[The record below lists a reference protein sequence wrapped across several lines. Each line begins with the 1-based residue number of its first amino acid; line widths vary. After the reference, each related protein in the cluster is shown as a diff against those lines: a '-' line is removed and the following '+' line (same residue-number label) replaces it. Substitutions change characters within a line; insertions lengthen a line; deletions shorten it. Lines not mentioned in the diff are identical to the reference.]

1 MLTEKKQNWLSGIF
15 GFIGEYKGAM
25 IGSVTLAVLS
35 VACGLIP
42 YFAVSRIIILFLQN
56 EAEMGRIAGMAAIAL
71 GGYALHRLLFSTA
84 TVLSH
89 QTAFAVLKNIR
100 SAIAEKLICMPMGTV
115 MGRSSGQYKDILVDE
130 VERVEFPIA
139 HMLPEF
145 TSNLLI
151 PVAVLIYMLT
161 LDPRLALCS
170 VTTVVLGLLCF
181 KRMMSNY
188 EVRFSKYMEACETLN
203 STVIEY
209 VNGIEV
215 IKAFGQSTS
224 SYEKYADAV
233 NGYRDYTLEWYKR
246 SWMFS
251 SAAYSIMPSVL
262 LTVLPA
268 GAVFYRNGTLELPV
282 YIVCIILSLGLVPP
296 LIKVVE
302 FLDNFA
308 VMEQT
313 EAMVQGLLSAEELS
327 RPKRAGQPDGY
338 SFEFKNVGF
347 AYDKAQVLQDVS
359 FTAKEGQMTALAG
372 PSGSGKSTI
381 AKLMV
386 RFWDSGSGEILLGG
400 TNIRDIPQDIL
411 MDHISYVSQD
421 NYLFNI
427 SILENIRIGRPGATV
442 QEVKEAAKKACCHEF
457 IEKLEHG
464 YDTLAG
470 DAGGQL
476 SGGER
481 QRIAIARAILKN
493 APVVILD
500 EATAFTDPE
509 NEDKIQSSISS
520 LTRGKT
526 LIVIAHRLST
536 IVNADQILVVD
547 SGRIEASGTH
557 KKLMEECPLYQRL
570 WRSHMDS
577 MRWGM
582 GSRKEEYDPDHKA
595 SFKTGR

>member
-1 MLTEKKQNWLSGIF
+1 MEKKKRNWMAGIF
-15 GFIGEYKGAM
+15 EFIENYKGTM
-25 IGSVTLAVLS
+25 IGSVSLAVLS
-35 VACGLIP
+35 VGCSLIP

-56 EAEMGRIAGMAAIAL
+56 EADMGRVIVLASLSLA
-71 GGYALHRLLFSTA
+71 GYALHRLLFSTA

-89 QTAFAVLKNIR
+89 KTAFAVLKNIR
-100 SAIAEKLICMPMGTV
+100 SAIAEKLIRMPMGTI
-115 MGRSSGQYKDILVDE
+115 MDKSSGQYKDILVDE

-151 PVAVLIYMLT
+151 PAAVFAYMLT
-161 LDPRLALCS
+161 LDWRLALCS
-170 VTTVVLGLLCF
+170 LITVVLGLLCF
-181 KRMMSNY
+181 KLMMSNY
-188 EVRFSKYMEACETLN
+188 EVRFAKYTEACETLN

-233 NGYRDYTLEWYKR
+233 KNYRDYTLEWYKR
-246 SWMFS
+246 SWKFS

-262 LTVLPA
+262 LTVLPVGAALYA
-268 GAVFYRNGTLELPV
+268 GGSLELPV
-282 YIVCIILSLGLVPP
+282 YLLCMILSLGLVPP

-308 VMEQT
+308 IMEQT
-313 EAMVQGLLSAEELS
+313 EEMVHGLLTAEELPQPEHP
-327 RPKRAGQPDGY
+327 RRPDGY
-338 SFEFKNVGF
+338 TFEFRNVGF
-347 AYDKAQVLQDVS
+347 GYGEQQVLHNLS
-359 FTAKEGQMTALAG
+359 FIAKEGSMTALVG

-386 RFWDSGSGEILLGG
+386 RFWDNGSGEVLLGG
-400 TNIRDIPQDIL
+400 KRVQDISQEVL
-411 MDHISYVSQD
+411 MDSISYVSQD

-427 SILENIRIGRPGATV
+427 SILENIRIGKPDATD
-442 QEVKEAAKKACCHEF
+442 QEVMEAAKKACCHEF
-457 IEKLEHG
+457 IQRLERG
-464 YDTLAG
+464 YETLAG
-470 DAGGQL
+470 DAGGQI

-509 NEDKIQSSISS
+509 NEDKIQTSISA
-520 LTRGKT
+520 LTNGKT

-536 IVNADQILVVD
+536 IVNANQIIVLQ
-547 SGRIEASGTH
+547 SGDIEAIGTH
-557 KKLMEECPLYQRL
+557 AELLEVSPLYQRL
-570 WRSHMDS
+570 WQTHMDS
-577 MRWGM
+577 VHWGM
-582 GSRKEEYDPDHKA
+582 GGKGADV
-595 SFKTGR
+595 

>member
-1 MLTEKKQNWLSGIF
+1 M
-15 GFIGEYKGAM
+15 
-25 IGSVTLAVLS
+25 
-35 VACGLIP
+35 
-42 YFAVSRIIILFLQN
+42 
-56 EAEMGRIAGMAAIAL
+56 
-71 GGYALHRLLFSTA
+71 
-84 TVLSH
+84 
-89 QTAFAVLKNIR
+89 
-100 SAIAEKLICMPMGTV
+100 
-115 MGRSSGQYKDILVDE
+115 
-130 VERVEFPIA
+130 
-139 HMLPEF
+139 
-145 TSNLLI
+145 
-151 PVAVLIYMLT
+151 
-161 LDPRLALCS
+161 
-170 VTTVVLGLLCF
+170 
-181 KRMMSNY
+181 
-188 EVRFSKYMEACETLN
+188 
-203 STVIEY
+203 
-209 VNGIEV
+209 
-215 IKAFGQSTS
+215 
-224 SYEKYADAV
+224 

-372 PSGSGKSTI
+372 PSSSGKSTI

-500 EATAFTDPE
+500 EATASIDPE
-509 NEDKIQSSISS
+509 NERDIQLAIEE
-520 LTRGKT
+520 LTQGKT
-526 LIVIAHRLST
+526 RIVIAHRLAT
-536 IVNADQILVVD
+536 IRNAGQILVVD
-547 SGRIEASGTH
+547 GGRIVQQGSHDELITKPGIYRHFWTIRQKSSGWT
-557 KKLMEECPLYQRL
+557 L
-570 WRSHMDS
+570 
-577 MRWGM
+577 
-582 GSRKEEYDPDHKA
+582 
-595 SFKTGR
+595 